1 MDIMQDVIGRLAD
14 LGFDVISEQPA
25 LVYAIEY
32 TRETILNDIN
42 RDEIPEGLKMTFI
55 DMSCGN
61 YLKNMKATG
70 QIDISS
76 SGKVSSITEG
86 DVTVSFDNGSSGDTS
101 FDSLIQTLLTP
112 RYVARYRRLVW

>member
-55 DMSCGN
+55 DMACGN